1 MKKTISILLLVL
13 LIAGVII
20 SCDNKVK
27 ANSNETVS
35 VSFVESSSRDLIVTH
50 DTLTPNQ
57 LYWKYAARKSP
68 NESSS
73 PSQMADGSNLS
84 QGATDS
90 YDVNGAKW
98 IKTNSKDTKPT
109 EQQKGY
115 GVVGG
120 FSQGLWDFKLFGYTK
135 VGDAYKL
142 VVEGESKNVS
152 LVFGGPNAVSVK
164 VAPVSS
170 SDQGTLTIDKI
181 GFNYAKTS
189 GDSLGTGVSYN
200 VKVTNLTDAVQSG
213 TKNDDTNVYTYT
225 LNPGAYKATISY
237 SLDTDPKYTF
247 ATGTKLVQVWSNQN
261 TTISGSLNELIT
273 SADFSATIDP
283 LVLYA
288 STDTTEKT
296 SSNQGLT
303 FKDKSSSHKLIL
315 EIPNA
320 VADYYIKN
328 YKDTTSSRE
337 QNAGDEINF
346 TASVETTAISNGSV
360 KYNIALDYS
369 VKPIYASNFQGP
381 FEIAEIDSSLSSV
394 TIILAID
401 KGLTINK
408 VGISDFNF
416 GSNSNVDDLKSALT
430 GYYYN
435 SVDGLLYIKTM
446 KLGDLVVEYTR

>member
-20 SCDNKVK
+20 SCDNKVI

-98 IKTNSKDTKPT
+98 IKTNSNVT
-109 EQQKGY
+109 EPSYEQKGY

-120 FSQGLWDFKLFGYTK
+120 FSQGTWDFKLFGYTK
-135 VGDAYKL
+135 DSAGFKL
-142 VVEGESKNVS
+142 VVEGERKNVS
-152 LVFGGPNAVSVK
+152 LVRGNANTVSVK

-170 SDQGTLTIDKI
+170 SGTGTLTIGDME
-181 GFNYAKTS
+181 FQPNKTGEGS
-189 GDSLGTGVSYN
+189 GLTYKVEVTKVPSGAHGGDVS
-200 VKVTNLTDAVQSG
+200 G
-213 TKNDDTNVYTYT
+213 NVYT
-225 LNPGAYKATISY
+225 LDPGTYKATISY
-237 SLDTDPKYTF
+237 SLGDNPKYTF

-416 GSNSNVDDLKSALT
+416 GSNSDVDELKSALT